1 MIMIRP
7 MGRSTVLETVLL
19 MTAASSPPL
28 PLLNYIVSIYHII
41 LYFIYYAHV

>member
-28 PLLNYIVSIYHII
+28 PLLNYIIFIYHII
-41 LYFIYYAHV
+41 LYIIYHAHV

>member
-28 PLLNYIVSIYHII
+28 PLLNYIIYHII
-41 LYFIYYAHV
+41 LYIIYYAHV